1 LTELQLIQALQQRE
15 ESAFKQLVTNYQHR
29 VYHTILG
36 FLQQAEDAEDLA
48 QDVFVKVYEN
58 IHHFKGE
65 SALGTW
71 IYRIAVTQ
79 SLDFLRKKNRKKRG
93 GTILGFFGIGEKEHL
108 HPAEFEHPGV
118 KAENKERARILFTA
132 VNQLPENQRSAFLLQ
147 KLEGLS
153 QNEIADVLQTTS
165 SAVESLLSR
174 AKANLKKQL
183 TEYYTN
189 ETH

>member
-1 LTELQLIQALQQRE
+1 LIDHQLIQALQQRQE
-15 ESAFKQLVTNYQHR
+15 DAFKLLVTNYQDR
-29 VYHTILG
+29 VYNTILG

-48 QDVFVKVYEN
+48 QDVFIKVFEN
-58 IHHFKGE
+58 IHQFKGE

-79 SLDFLRKKNRKKRG
+79 SLDFLRRKNRKKRG
-93 GTILGFFGIGEKEHL
+93 GTILGFFGVGEKEHL
-108 HPAEFEHPGV
+108 HPQEFDHPGV
-118 KAENKERARILFTA
+118 KAENKEKAAVLFKA
-132 VNQLPENQRSAFLLQ
+132 VNELPENQRTAFLLQ

-153 QNEIADVLQTTS
+153 QNEIAAILKISS

-183 TEYYTN
+183 TEYYTS
-189 ETH
+189 

>member
-1 LTELQLIQALQQRE
+1 LIDHQLIQALQQRQE
-15 ESAFKQLVTNYQHR
+15 DAFKQLVTNYQDK
-29 VYHTILG
+29 VYNTILG

-48 QDVFVKVYEN
+48 QDVFIKVFEN
-58 IHHFKGE
+58 IHQFKGE

-93 GTILGFFGIGEKEHL
+93 GTILGFFGMGEKEHM
-108 HPAEFEHPGV
+108 HPQEFEHPGI
-118 KAENKERARILFTA
+118 KAENKEKASVLFKA
-132 VNQLPENQRSAFLLQ
+132 VNQLPENQRTAFLLQ

-153 QNEIADVLQTTS
+153 QNEIADVLKTTS

-183 TEYYTN
+183 TEYYTS
-189 ETH
+189 